1 MTYREHKDPQARR
14 RAGFH
19 LNGFAGDCVLLLP
32 GFNGGFI
39 GVMFPGDTTTTIPSL
54 LLLLLLILNE
64 MVSWLQR
71 HWWPSWVGGF
81 YICPEGGVKFWS
93 SSRAGWLWFY
103 FIYLKY
109 VVDRIF
115 GLVPIYFAPCLI
127 CRLIVDMEWWRDM
140 GTMQSTAC
148 RGERTLLVQTAELII
163 RLRL

>member
-39 GVMFPGDTTTTIPSL
+39 GVMFPGDTTTTVPS
-54 LLLLLLILNE
+54 LLLLLILNE